1 MGGQTDI
8 IIETFNWYYIM
19 TFSEYVSTR
28 AMQEYLKYCRA
39 NKIKPEVDVEI
50 KAKKLCALVKPKTQ

>member
-1 MGGQTDI
+1 
-8 IIETFNWYYIM
+8 M
-19 TFSEYVSTR
+19 TFSEFVSTR

-50 KAKKLCALVKPKTQ
+50 KAKKLCALVKPKLQ